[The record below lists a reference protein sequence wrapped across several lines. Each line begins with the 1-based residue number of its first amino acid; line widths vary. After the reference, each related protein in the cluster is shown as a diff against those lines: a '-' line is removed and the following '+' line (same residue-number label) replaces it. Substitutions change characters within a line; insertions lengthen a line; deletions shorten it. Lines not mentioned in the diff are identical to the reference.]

1 MLTVMGYL
9 NENYCFVHF
18 KLYSVRITFVFR
30 CTNGQPFDLMG
41 LHESFGHPGVLR
53 LVHFVRS
60 P

>member
-1 MLTVMGYL
+1 MGYL